1 MKLSKL
7 STTRYILEIQGS
19 EFELLDRDVLAL
31 AKTMAV
37 NSPIPKM
44 VQDMIEDGEIDHE
57 TGEPPPPVMCADC
70 NHPMHPNTRG
80 GIDGICWSCR
90 DKLES
95 VGKEKVE

>member
-1 MKLSKL
+1 MKLTKL

-31 AKTMAV
+31 AKSMAV
-37 NSPIPKM
+37 NSPIPQM
-44 VQDMIEDGEIDHE
+44 VQEMIADGEIDRE

-80 GIDGICWSCR
+80 GKEGICFRCR
-90 DKLES
+90 EKLEAI
-95 VGKEKVE
+95 GKEEE